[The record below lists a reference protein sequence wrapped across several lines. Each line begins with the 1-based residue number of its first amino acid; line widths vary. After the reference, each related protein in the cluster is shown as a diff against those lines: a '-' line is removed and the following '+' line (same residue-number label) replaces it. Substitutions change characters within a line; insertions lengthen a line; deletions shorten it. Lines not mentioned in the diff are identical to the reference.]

1 LSVAADS
8 VAAAPRTGSRTA
20 AVREFLAW
28 WKAELVA
35 SLPASWRAR
44 LSSRPSALVIAE
56 GDLWRELRPVA
67 GRLAES
73 GRVDLA
79 ALDLAGRRHAFRR
92 LLADGP
98 GADGSVWLLLPDSEV
113 LQRTV
118 SLPLAAEESLREA
131 VGFELDRFTP
141 FGEAQACYDFRVKGR
156 DAGSQRLTLDLAVAH
171 RPLVDRR
178 LAELR
183 ELGASV
189 VGVGTAESF
198 TGAEAPLNLLEPDR
212 RERPAVSGAVVAAR
226 SLAVLA
232 GVLLLA
238 ALVLPL
244 WQKRSRVIELLP
256 RLATAKAGADVAERL
271 GQEIEKLAGEHNFV
285 LGKKQAQVPMVS
297 LVEELSRL
305 LPDTTWIQQLE
316 VKPGPKGKDLQFF
329 GETGSSSQLIEVL
342 EKSGI
347 VANPTFRSPLT
358 KGVTPGTER
367 FFIGAELKARPL
379 PDPIPEAELVPPPKE
394 PAAVPAAAPTAS
406 PAPATSPAAPTTP
419 PAISASPQPAP
430 VATPAPNAAAP
441 AKPAAMPPQAPAP
454 SASAPAKPAAAAP
467 ADPPKGAAK

>member
-1 LSVAADS
+1 
-8 VAAAPRTGSRTA
+8 
-20 AVREFLAW
+20 
-28 WKAELVA
+28 
-35 SLPASWRAR
+35 
-44 LSSRPSALVIAE
+44 
-56 GDLWRELRPVA
+56 
-67 GRLAES
+67 
-73 GRVDLA
+73 
-79 ALDLAGRRHAFRR
+79 
-92 LLADGP
+92 
-98 GADGSVWLLLPDSEV
+98 
-113 LQRTV
+113 
-118 SLPLAAEESLREA
+118 
-131 VGFELDRFTP
+131 
-141 FGEAQACYDFRVKGR
+141 
-156 DAGSQRLTLDLAVAH
+156 
-171 RPLVDRR
+171 VDRR

-367 FFIGAELKARPL
+367 FFIGAELKARP
-379 PDPIPEAELVPPPKE
+379 PCRTPFPKRSWFPPPKE

-406 PAPATSPAAPTTP
+406 PAPATSPAAPHH
-419 PAISASPQPAP
+419 PAGDFRVAPARS

-454 SASAPAKPAAAAP
+454 SASAPPSRPPPRP

>member
-1 LSVAADS
+1 MSVAADS
-8 VAAAPRTGSRTA
+8 VAAAPRTGSRSA
-20 AVREFLAW
+20 ALREFLAW

-141 FGEAQACYDFRVKGR
+141 LGESQACYDFRVKGR

-226 SLAVLA
+226 ALAVLA

-379 PDPIPEAELVPPPKE
+379 PDPIPESELVPPPQA
-394 PAAVPAAAPTAS
+394 PAVAPQAAPAAS
-406 PAPATSPAAPTTP
+406 PAPASAPAVP
-419 PAISASPQPAP
+419 SPQPASAP
-430 VATPAPNAAAP
+430 AATPAAPNAAAP
-441 AKPAAMPPQAPAP
+441 AKPAGPPPATP
-454 SASAPAKPAAAAP
+454 SASAPPQSAPANPAKP